1 MKPNYKLIAVGFAL
15 LWLMTF
21 ILLVAVQ
28 LKSQCPDSASLLK
41 WCRDAA
47 CAVCLQTV
55 TIG

>member
-47 CAVCLQTV
+47 CAVCLQMV